1 MLIQHRVL
9 DLHFY
14 RGGDSGQT
22 SCICLCIKRG
32 KAKDNNCKIF
42 SKKLNWRVML
52 QHCNSRQVNNFPAPP
67 AKMNTQSSWIQNFP
81 NSPTAGTDFIEQR
94 KERSR
99 MLFPFQEN
107 DEMISFPYSRLKA
120 NILIRVRCISRG
132 DHHHHHQG
140 KITRNVSGWEW

>member
-32 KAKDNNCKIF
+32 KTKDNKI
-42 SKKLNWRVML
+42 SIEGWC
-52 QHCNSRQVNNFPAPP
+52 CNIVIQGRLTIFLPRLLKWIHNQVEY
-67 AKMNTQSSWIQNFP
+67 KI
-81 NSPTAGTDFIEQR
+81 SPTAQQR
-94 KERSR
+94 ELILLNKERKGVACCF
-99 MLFPFQEN
+99 LFKTFQEN

-132 DHHHHHQG
+132 DHHHHHPQG